1 MVDVHRDDSSTSE
14 PENIAKFSNGT
25 SLSQARLAQMLTRE
39 NISTVLIVA
48 LAAEVLGISDKL
60 LNYLTGVC

>member
-14 PENIAKFSNGT
+14 PEVHEYSNGT
-25 SLSQARLAQMLTRE
+25 ALSQARLAQMLTRE

-60 LNYLTGVC
+60 LTYITGVC

>member
-1 MVDVHRDDSSTSE
+1 MIGQQNDDSTTE
-14 PENIAKFSNGT
+14 QPEVVKFPNGT
-25 SLSQARLAQMLTRE
+25 ALSQARLAQMLTRE

-60 LNYLTGVC
+60 LTYLTGVC

>member
-1 MVDVHRDDSSTSE
+1 MMPGQPVDESTSE
-14 PENIAKFSNGT
+14 PEVHKFSNGT
-25 SLSQARLAQMLTRE
+25 ALSQARLAAMLTRE

-60 LNYLTGVC
+60 LTYLTGVC

>member
-1 MVDVHRDDSSTSE
+1 MVDVNRDDSVISE
-14 PENIAKFSNGT
+14 PEVHKYSNGT
-25 SLSQARLAQMLTRE
+25 ALSQARLAQMLTRE

-60 LNYLTGVC
+60 LTYVTGVC

>member
-1 MVDVHRDDSSTSE
+1 MVDIHRDDSTNDDSVRTE
-14 PENIAKFSNGT
+14 FHNGT
-25 SLSQARLAQMLTRE
+25 ALTQARLAHLLTRE

-60 LNYLTGVC
+60 LIAMSSVC

>member
-1 MVDVHRDDSSTSE
+1 MLSQPSDDSTTTE
-14 PENIAKFSNGT
+14 PEVQQYSNGT
-25 SLSQARLAQMLTRE
+25 ALSQARLAQMLTRE

>member
-1 MVDVHRDDSSTSE
+1 MTFNDNDSSTE
-14 PENIAKFSNGT
+14 QPEVVKFSNGT
-25 SLSQARLAQMLTRE
+25 ALSQARLAQMLTRE

-60 LNYLTGVC
+60 LTYLTGVC

>member
-1 MVDVHRDDSSTSE
+1 MMSQPGDDSTTSE
-14 PENIAKFSNGT
+14 PEVNKFSNGT
-25 SLSQARLAQMLTRE
+25 ALSQARLAALLTRE
-39 NISTVLIVA
+39 NISTILIVA